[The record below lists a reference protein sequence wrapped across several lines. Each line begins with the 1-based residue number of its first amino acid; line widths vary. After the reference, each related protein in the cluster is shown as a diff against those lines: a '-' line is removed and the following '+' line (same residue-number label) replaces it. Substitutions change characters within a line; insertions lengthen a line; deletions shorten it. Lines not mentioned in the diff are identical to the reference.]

1 MAYQKFLVVLT
12 CTFQWNI
19 NEEVLRILFRGNLMQ
34 CQILLV
40 FDWVMYGIV
49 DGESDNY
56 YHLCSANAKQK
67 VDNFFVLTDLRS
79 RLSGKKGGERKAT
92 QNEELNKKRSPKR
105 ETKKFAREQELDV
118 RIQQIKQ
125 RNEVILKRA
134 KEVQAEKKKFS
145 S

>member
-1 MAYQKFLVVLT
+1 MENLT
-12 CTFQWNI
+12 I
-19 NEEVLRILFRGNLMQ
+19 S
-34 CQILLV
+34 
-40 FDWVMYGIV
+40 Y
-49 DGESDNY
+49 Y

-105 ETKKFAREQELDV
+105 ETKKFARERELDV

>member
-49 DGESDNY
+49 DGESDN
-56 YHLCSANAKQK
+56 LLSLS
-67 VDNFFVLTDLRS
+67 FV
-79 RLSGKKGGERKAT
+79 
-92 QNEELNKKRSPKR
+92 QC
-105 ETKKFAREQELDV
+105 
-118 RIQQIKQ
+118 
-125 RNEVILKRA
+125 
-134 KEVQAEKKKFS
+134 
-145 S
+145 

>member
-49 DGESDNY
+49 DGESDN
-56 YHLCSANAKQK
+56 L
-67 VDNFFVLTDLRS
+67 
-79 RLSGKKGGERKAT
+79 LSLSFM
-92 QNEELNKKRSPKR
+92 QC
-105 ETKKFAREQELDV
+105 
-118 RIQQIKQ
+118 
-125 RNEVILKRA
+125 
-134 KEVQAEKKKFS
+134 
-145 S
+145 

>member
-1 MAYQKFLVVLT
+1 MKLWMENLT
-12 CTFQWNI
+12 I
-19 NEEVLRILFRGNLMQ
+19 S
-34 CQILLV
+34 
-40 FDWVMYGIV
+40 YH
-49 DGESDNY
+49 

-105 ETKKFAREQELDV
+105 ETKKFVRERELDV